1 MASADADLT
10 QALAAA
16 ARREAEARA
25 AVRDAL
31 ARTREAVREQT
42 RILRILKSQGMR
54 LSAAAFHI
62 ARALGLKPTPAL
74 RQRLAAAWRQR
85 LHRAGV
91 TAGHGDLSCHLPP
104 EAASRLSQEEARMK
118 RDREENPMGKL
129 VKRTTTTV
137 TEELVEPGEDIEH
150 DAESI
155 EADDDD
161 PEVEP
166 EQEDEPAPVRRH
178 RRE

>member
-1 MASADADLT
+1 
-10 QALAAA
+10 
-16 ARREAEARA
+16 
-25 AVRDAL
+25 
-31 ARTREAVREQT
+31 
-42 RILRILKSQGMR
+42 
-54 LSAAAFHI
+54 
-62 ARALGLKPTPAL
+62 
-74 RQRLAAAWRQR
+74 
-85 LHRAGV
+85 
-91 TAGHGDLSCHLPP
+91 
-104 EAASRLSQEEARMK
+104 MK